1 METDYS
7 NAVHTA
13 KDYYNS
19 QDADNFY
26 FTIWGGEDIHIG
38 IYESPEDS
46 IFDASRRTVARM
58 ASLLDGL
65 SRESRI
71 LDIGSGFGGAARYL
85 AATYGC
91 RVVAL
96 NLSEVENDRHRKM
109 NEEEGLDRLIEVVDG
124 SFEDIPYADG
134 AFEAV
139 WSQDAILHSG
149 DRVRV
154 LEEVVRVLKAGGN
167 LVFTD
172 PMQADDCPAGVL
184 KPILERIH
192 LETLASPDF
201 YLKTAE
207 RLGME
212 KVSFEDLTSQLINHY
227 NRVLRETA
235 RREGR
240 LREVVHPDYIR
251 RMKPGLQRWIDG
263 GERDYLVWGIF
274 HFRKR

>member
-38 IYESPEDS
+38 IYQSPEDS

-58 ASLLDGL
+58 ASHLDGL
-65 SRESRI
+65 SRDSRI

-96 NLSEVENDRHRKM
+96 NLSEVENGRHRKI

-124 SFEDIPYADG
+124 SFEDIPYPDG
-134 AFEAV
+134 SFDAV

-154 LEEVVRVLKAGGN
+154 LEEVGRVLKAGGD

-192 LETLASPDF
+192 LETLASPEF

-212 KVSFEDLTSQLINHY
+212 RVSFEDLTPQLINHY
-227 NRVLRETA
+227 SRVLQETEH
-235 RREGR
+235 REGQ
-240 LREVVHPDYIR
+240 LREVVHPDYIQ

-263 GERDYLVWGIF
+263 GERGYLVWGIF
-274 HFRKR
+274 QFRKS